1 MDHRSAGPI
10 RVWIKTGLRI
20 MRTPWILRQAAHA
33 AALLAIACAAVP
45 AMAAPD
51 APLCVMCGKEIGPG
65 RYVQDQ
71 WRANFHL
78 NHQNAPRCYYCA
90 RAISPFNT
98 GGGVRYP
105 GGREVCNLC
114 HQTAVVDQGQAE
126 AAMERVRARMNAW
139 GLGFD
144 YGQIPVR
151 LVEQATLNAMYG
163 RGNAMH
169 DGNINGLTTKRW
181 TKDDKG
187 RVLAREVTISMLR
200 GLPLEVYEKTMAH
213 ELMHAWMFLDRQPD
227 HDSALEE
234 GVCNLAAYY
243 VLQENNN
250 ELADFTREAMWR
262 SRDPVYGGG
271 LRRAIAYV
279 RRHDFPG
286 LVKMLR
292 ERRDFPPGY

>member
-1 MDHRSAGPI
+1 M
-10 RVWIKTGLRI
+10 
-20 MRTPWILRQAAHA
+20 
-33 AALLAIACAAVP
+33 AALWSTLLAPP
-45 AMAAPD
+45 ALAEV
-51 APLCVMCGKEIGPG
+51 PLCVMCGKEIGPG

-78 NHQNAPRCYYCA
+78 QHQNAPRCYYCA

-114 HQTAVVDQGQAE
+114 HQTAVIDQGQAE
-126 AAMERVRARMNAW
+126 AAMERVRARMASW
-139 GLGFD
+139 GLSFD

-151 LVEQATLNAMYG
+151 LVEQSTLNAMFG

-200 GLPLEVYEKTMAH
+200 GLPMEVYEKTMAH

-227 HDSALEE
+227 HEPALEE

-243 VLQENNN
+243 VLQEGAN
-250 ELADFTREAMWR
+250 ELSDFTREAMWR

-279 RRHDFPG
+279 RRHEFPG

>member
-1 MDHRSAGPI
+1 M
-10 RVWIKTGLRI
+10 KTLFALRTALAVAL
-20 MRTPWILRQAAHA
+20 MTLCFGAPVHA
-33 AALLAIACAAVP
+33 EV
-45 AMAAPD
+45 
-51 APLCVMCGKEIGPG
+51 PLCAMCGKEIGPG

-78 NHQNAPRCYYCA
+78 QHQSAPRCYYCA

-114 HQTAVVDQGQAE
+114 HHTAVVNPVE
-126 AAMERVRARMNAW
+126 ASEVMKRVRSRMGAW
-139 GLGFD
+139 GLNFD
-144 YGQIPVR
+144 YGDIPVR
-151 LVEQATLNAMYG
+151 LVDQSTLNAMYG
-163 RGNAMH
+163 RGNVMH

-187 RVLAREVTISMLR
+187 RVLAREVTISMLS

-213 ELMHAWMFLDRQPD
+213 ELMHAWMFLDDQPD
-227 HDSALEE
+227 HESPLEE

-243 VLQENNN
+243 ILQENATP
-250 ELADFTREAMWR
+250 LADFTREAMWR
-262 SRDPVYGGG
+262 SKDPVYGGG

-279 RRHDFPG
+279 KQFEFAG

-292 ERRDFPPGY
+292 ERRTFPPGY